1 MKPDVSVIIPAW
13 NEAGTIEQTLCHF
26 QAHAEHRWKEILSF
40 EIIVVDD
47 GSRDNTYQAAWPW
60 VDKMVRH
67 RRRRGKGAALQS
79 GVAEA
84 RGELLLFLD
93 ADLQATAGEALVL
106 IEPLLRR
113 EADMAIAK
121 LPPSGV
127 KAGFGLVKG
136 LARRGIRRLSG
147 YETEAPLSG
156 QRAVRADRLRELRNF
171 ARGFGVEVALTIDAA
186 CSGMRIVE
194 LDVPI
199 MHRETGRDWHGFLHR
214 GRQFAAVGFTLL
226 SRWKERKR
234 AWVSSDR
241 SSI

>member
-1 MKPDVSVIIPAW
+1 MKPYLSIIIPAW
-13 NEAGTIEQTLCHF
+13 NEGGSIEHTLRYLQE
-26 QAHAEHRWKEILSF
+26 QAELLCNSAIRF

-47 GSRDNTYQAAWPW
+47 GSRDNTYEVAWPW
-60 VDKMVRH
+60 ADKLIKH
-67 RRRRGKGAALQS
+67 SRRCGKGAAMQS
-79 GVAEA
+79 GIAEA
-84 RGELLLFLD
+84 RGDLLLFLD

-106 IEPLLRR
+106 IEPLLRS

-121 LPPSGV
+121 LPPSRT

-156 QRAVRADRLRELRNF
+156 QRAVRADRLRELGKLR
-171 ARGFGVEVALTIDAA
+171 RGFGVEVALTIDAA
-186 CSGMRIVE
+186 RRGLRIVE

-199 MHRETGRDWHGFLHR
+199 THRETGRDWHGFMHR
-214 GRQFAAVGFTLL
+214 GKQFAAVSLTLL
-226 SRWKERKR
+226 SRWRERKR
-234 AWVSSDR
+234 VWYSSDR